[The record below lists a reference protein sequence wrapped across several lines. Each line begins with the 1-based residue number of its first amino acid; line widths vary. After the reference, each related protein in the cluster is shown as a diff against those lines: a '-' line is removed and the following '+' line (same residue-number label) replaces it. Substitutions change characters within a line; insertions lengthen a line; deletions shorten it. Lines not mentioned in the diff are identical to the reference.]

1 MKDLSGEVAI
11 KQVDAESSAK
21 EVTWYMREV

>member
-1 MKDLSGEVAI
+1 MKDLESEVAI

-21 EVTWYMREV
+21 EVKWYTCEV